1 MSRIRARLTY
11 ANVTATLALFVALGS
26 GSYAVSAVPASNSA
40 PCCTQRDGST
50 FLRFNSVRTANIVN
64 GQVTTADIGTDQVIS
79 SDIRDGTI
87 SVADLSP
94 EVVARLKKAE
104 ADKGKDNQ
112 NSGTTTGGGGA
123 VTTPTTTTTTPTSSG
138 STP

>member
-26 GSYAVSAVPASNSA
+26 GSYAVSAVPASNDV
-40 PCCTQRDGST
+40 PCCTQRDGAT
-50 FLRFNSVRTANIVN
+50 FLRFNSIRSANIVN
-64 GQVTTADIGTDQVIS
+64 GQVMTADIGTNQVLS
-79 SDIRDGTI
+79 GDIRDGTI

-94 EVVARLKKAE
+94 EVVARLKKADTE
-104 ADKGKDNQ
+104 KTDDQ
-112 NSGTTTGGGGA
+112 QSGTTTEGGA
-123 VTTPTTTTTTPTSSG
+123 GVTTPTTTTTTSSSG

>member
-26 GSYAVSAVPASNSA
+26 GSYAVSAVPATNSV
-40 PCCTQRDGST
+40 PCCTERNGAT
-50 FLRFNSVRTANIVN
+50 FLRFNSIRSPNIVN
-64 GQVTTADIGTDQVIS
+64 GQVMTADIGSDQVNS

-87 SVADLSP
+87 AVTDLSP
-94 EVVARLKKAE
+94 EVVARLKKPE
-104 ADKGKDNQ
+104 SERKKDDNE
-112 NSGTTTGGGGA
+112 GGG
-123 VTTPTTTTTTPTSSG
+123 VTTPTTTTMTTTTSSSG

>member
-26 GSYAVSAVPASNSA
+26 GSYAVSAVPATNA
-40 PCCTQRDGST
+40 VPCCTQRDGAT
-50 FLRFNSVRTANIVN
+50 FLRFNSIRSPNIVN

-79 SDIRDGTI
+79 SDIRDGT
-87 SVADLSP
+87 VAVTDLSP
-94 EVVARLKKAE
+94 EVVARLKRPSTEKN
-104 ADKGKDNQ
+104 GKNN
-112 NSGTTTGGGGA
+112 NSGS
-123 VTTPTTTTTTPTSSG
+123 VTTPTTTPTTTTPTTGSTG

>member
-26 GSYAVSAVPASNSA
+26 GSYAVSAVPATNSV
-40 PCCTQRDGST
+40 PCCTQRNGAT
-50 FLRFNSVRTANIVN
+50 FLRFNSIRSPNIVN
-64 GQVTTADIGTDQVIS
+64 GQVMTADIGTDQVAS

-87 SVADLSP
+87 AVTDLSP
-94 EVVARLKKAE
+94 EVVARLKKPE
-104 ADKGKDNQ
+104 SERNKNDHE
-112 NSGTTTGGGGA
+112 GGG
-123 VTTPTTTTTTPTSSG
+123 VTTPTTTTMTTTTSSSG

>member
-26 GSYAVSAVPASNSA
+26 GSYAVSAVPATNSV
-40 PCCTQRDGST
+40 PCCTQRNGAT
-50 FLRFNSVRTANIVN
+50 FLRFNSIRSPNIVN
-64 GQVTTADIGTDQVIS
+64 GQVMTADIGTDQVSS

-87 SVADLSP
+87 AVTDLSP
-94 EVVARLKKAE
+94 EVVARLKKPE
-104 ADKGKDNQ
+104 SERKKNDNE
-112 NSGTTTGGGGA
+112 GA
-123 VTTPTTTTTTPTSSG
+123 GVTTPTTTTTTTTTSSSG

>member
-26 GSYAVSAVPASNSA
+26 GSYAVSAVPATNA
-40 PCCTQRDGST
+40 VPCCTQRDGAT
-50 FLRFNSVRTANIVN
+50 FLRFNSIRSPNIVN
-64 GQVTTADIGTDQVIS
+64 GQVMTADIGTDQVIS

-87 SVADLSP
+87 AVTDLSP
-94 EVVARLKKAE
+94 EVVARLKKPSTE
-104 ADKGKDNQ
+104 KNGKNDNGSQ
-112 NSGTTTGGGGA
+112 GGS
-123 VTTPTTTTTTPTSSG
+123 VTTPTTTTPTTTTGSG